1 MENKA
6 QRKVLMIIAI
16 LILIIAI
23 LAYVL
28 SLFVG
33 DDNPDDPLDPGSDNP
48 SEVVRDEIVLLEDES
63 VFFSVQNVINQYYN
77 YIFEENTSELFLLL
91 DPEYLD
97 EYGITSNNIYS
108 VIGNDYGI
116 TSYMANNIYYNPD
129 SSVTYYFVTGYLTSN
144 SIMGD
149 EYRYTDSVSF
159 LVIVD
164 EATSYYVLRP
174 IETSDLCNYAEN
186 YHIVDRNIEEGNRFQ
201 VSTYSLENKLTTY
214 LSEFINFLINN
225 PEEAYQLLDD
235 DTKLSY
241 QSYQDFESHI
251 VDIYNMLSSRIF
263 SYSSREEDGVVV
275 YDIIDNKQNEIT
287 IYEYSLMN
295 YQISF

>member
-23 LAYVL
+23 LAYIL
-28 SLFVG
+28 SLFVS
-33 DDNPDDPLDPGSDNP
+33 DDHIDEPTDPGIDNP
-48 SEVVRDEIVLLEDES
+48 SEVVRDEIALLEDES

-149 EYRYTDSVSF
+149 EYQYVDDVSF
-159 LVIVD
+159 LIIVD
-164 EATSYYVLRP
+164 EATHRYVLRP
-174 IETSDLCNYAEN
+174 IEVSDLRNYAEN

-201 VSTYSLENKLTTY
+201 VSTYSLESKLTTY
-214 LSEFINFLINN
+214 LSEFINLLINN

-235 DTKLSY
+235 NKKKEY

-263 SYSSREEDGVVV
+263 SYSSREEDGVTL

>member
-164 EATSYYVLRP
+164 ETTSYYVLRP
-174 IETSDLCNYAEN
+174 IETSDLRNYAEN

-214 LSEFINFLINN
+214 LS
-225 PEEAYQLLDD
+225 
-235 DTKLSY
+235 
-241 QSYQDFESHI
+241 
-251 VDIYNMLSSRIF
+251 
-263 SYSSREEDGVVV
+263 
-275 YDIIDNKQNEIT
+275 
-287 IYEYSLMN
+287 
-295 YQISF
+295 

>member
-16 LILIIAI
+16 LILIISI

-174 IETSDLCNYAEN
+174 IETSDLRNYAEN
-186 YHIVDRNIEEGNRFQ
+186 YHIVDRNIEEGNRFR

>member
-16 LILIIAI
+16 LILIISI

-174 IETSDLCNYAEN
+174 IETSDLRNYAEN

>member
-16 LILIIAI
+16 LILIISI

-149 EYRYTDSVSF
+149 EYQYVDDVSF
-159 LVIVD
+159 LIIVD
-164 EATSYYVLRP
+164 EATHRYVLRP
-174 IETSDLCNYAEN
+174 IEVSDLRNYAEN

>member
-16 LILIIAI
+16 LILIISI

-164 EATSYYVLRP
+164 ETTSYYVLRP
-174 IETSDLCNYAEN
+174 IETSDLRNYAEN

>member
-16 LILIIAI
+16 LILIISI

>member
-174 IETSDLCNYAEN
+174 IETSDLHNYAEN

-201 VSTYSLENKLTTY
+201 VSTYSLESKLTTY
-214 LSEFINFLINN
+214 LSEFINLLINH
-225 PEEAYQLLDD
+225 PEEAYRLLDD

>member
-16 LILIIAI
+16 LILIISI

-164 EATSYYVLRP
+164 EATSYYDLRP

>member
-6 QRKVLMIIAI
+6 QRKVLIIVGII
-16 LILIIAI
+16 LVVIAI
-23 LAYVL
+23 LAYIL
-28 SLFVG
+28 SLFVS
-33 DDNPDDPLDPGSDNP
+33 DDHIDEPTDPGIDNP
-48 SEVVRDEIVLLEDES
+48 SEVIRDEIVLLDDES
-63 VFFSVQNVINQYYN
+63 VFFSIQNVINQYYN
-77 YIFEENTSELFLLL
+77 YIFEENTRELFLLL
-91 DPEYLD
+91 DPEYID
-97 EYGITSNNIYS
+97 EYSITSYNIYS

-116 TSYMANNIYYNPD
+116 ASYVAKNIYYNPN
-129 SSVTYYFVTGYLTSN
+129 SAVTYYFVNGYLTSN

-149 EYRYTDSVSF
+149 EYQYVDDVSF
-159 LVIVD
+159 LIIVD
-164 EATSYYVLRP
+164 EATHRYVLRP
-174 IETSDLCNYAEN
+174 IEVSDLCNYAEN

-201 VSTYSLENKLTTY
+201 VSTYSLESKLTTY
-214 LSEFINFLINN
+214 LSEFINLLINH
-225 PEEAYQLLDD
+225 PEEAYRLLDD

>member
-164 EATSYYVLRP
+164 ETTSYYVLRP
-174 IETSDLCNYAEN
+174 IETSDLRNYAEN

>member
-16 LILIIAI
+16 LILIISI

-144 SIMGD
+144 SIMGE
-149 EYRYTDSVSF
+149 EYRYTVSVSF

-164 EATSYYVLRP
+164 ETTSYYVLRP
-174 IETSDLCNYAEN
+174 IETSDLRNYAEN

-225 PEEAYQLLDD
+225 PEEAYRLLDD